1 MRKKGEKEGGMSVFT
16 SLFMK
21 LFALAM
27 RRSDDKRDRGL
38 QEPSSLTA
46 YRDVRYAPSGGKEHL
61 LDVYTTAEEG
71 ETLPALVS
79 VHGGG
84 FCYGDKERYRFY
96 CMRLA
101 LQGYTVF
108 NFNYRLLPARFPAPL
123 EDLNDV
129 MLFLAAHA
137 REYRAKADEVY
148 AVGDSA
154 GALIL
159 SVYAGITSSPRLRGE
174 LCLFAALAALRRRPA
189 QRVVRRRKGG
199 RGFLRARRAGVDQG
213 EQGSAPPAECAGV
226 CDGGVPARLSLL
238 QRERSHRASHARICR
253 AFTGAR
259 REVRGRKIRAGGQER
274 GACLSSGR
282 AFSPR
287 RRLQPPPARIFHRR
301 TVYIMPFVVP
311 RLFFS

>member
-159 SVYAGITSSPRLRGE
+159 SVYAGITSSPAYAANYAFSPPLRLCAVALHSG
-174 LCLFAALAALRRRPA
+174 LFDVGKGVEGFSAHA
-189 QRVVRRRKGG
+189 VREWTKGN
-199 RGFLRARRAGVDQG
+199 
-213 EQGSAPPAECAGV
+213 SAPPAECAGV

>member
-137 REYRAKADEVY
+137 REYRAKRMRY
-148 AVGDSA
+148 TPSA
-154 GALIL
+154 TA
-159 SVYAGITSSPRLRGE
+159 
-174 LCLFAALAALRRRPA
+174 
-189 QRVVRRRKGG
+189 
-199 RGFLRARRAGVDQG
+199 RAR
-213 EQGSAPPAECAGV
+213 S
-226 CDGGVPARLSLL
+226 
-238 QRERSHRASHARICR
+238 
-253 AFTGAR
+253 F
-259 REVRGRKIRAGGQER
+259 
-274 GACLSSGR
+274 
-282 AFSPR
+282 
-287 RRLQPPPARIFHRR
+287 
-301 TVYIMPFVVP
+301 
-311 RLFFS
+311 

>member
-159 SVYAGITSSPRLRGE
+159 SVYAGITSSPAYAANYAFSPPLRLCAVALHSGLFDVGKGVEGFSAHAVREWTKGNRAALRLLSARE
-174 LCLFAALAALRRRPA
+174 FVTAAYPPAFLSYSVNDPIAQATPAFAAL
-189 QRVVRRRKGG
+189 
-199 RGFLRARRAGVDQG
+199 LRARGVKCEVAKYGQGDKSAGHVFHLD
-213 EQGSAPPAECAGV
+213 V
-226 CDGGVPARLSLL
+226 
-238 QRERSHRASHARICR
+238 RSPLAADCNRRQHEF
-253 AFTGAR
+253 FTA
-259 REVRGRKIRAGGQER
+259 IR
-274 GACLSSGR
+274 C
-282 AFSPR
+282 
-287 RRLQPPPARIFHRR
+287 
-301 TVYIMPFVVP
+301 T
-311 RLFFS
+311 